1 MVPIRSR
8 EASVDLCRIHQVEK
22 WRQERTSRHG
32 KLGQDWESFYDDP
45 FPFTLCYKR
54 VDLDRIVCC
63 LWHRLAMTAL
73 AEPVINVR
81 WRCAM
86 EDRRMAKKK
95 LVDVLSKVS
104 KNGSAGEKA
113 FDEEFEAACPL
124 VHLLM
129 TETELEKG
137 KGRQTCTV
145 VIYAAHGLF
154 NVIMTERDKE
164 MKIFAGGGSVSE
176 MWASL
181 EERVGSPD
189 PDWVSDTKKKR

>member
-1 MVPIRSR
+1 MNLCQIHKR
-8 EASVDLCRIHQVEK
+8 EP

-32 KLGQDWESFYDDP
+32 KLGHDWEGFWDDP
-45 FPFTLCYKR
+45 FPYTLCWKR
-54 VDLDRIVCC
+54 IDRLHIVCC
-63 LWHRLAMTAL
+63 LWHRLAMTCL
-73 AEPVINVR
+73 AEPVITSSF
-81 WRCAM
+81 RCTL
-86 EDRRMAKKK
+86 EDSRMAKKK
-95 LVDVLSKVS
+95 LLDVLSKVS
-104 KNGSAGEKA
+104 KNGGGGENA
-113 FDEEFEAACPL
+113 FDEEFEAAYPL

-129 TETELEKG
+129 TENELEKG
-137 KGRQTCTV
+137 KPRQTCTV

-176 MWASL
+176 MWACL